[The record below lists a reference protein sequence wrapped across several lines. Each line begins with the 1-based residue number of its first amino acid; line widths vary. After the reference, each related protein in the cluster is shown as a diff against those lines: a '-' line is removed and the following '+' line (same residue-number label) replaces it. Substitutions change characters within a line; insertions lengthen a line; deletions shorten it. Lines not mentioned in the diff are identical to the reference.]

1 MFCKNCGRQLLPNE
15 KFCADCGTPVSEQ
28 ESGTQREQT
37 AEQSAAYSQPI
48 EQPTEVNAW
57 NEQTQP
63 VEVQQTDAF
72 NNQTAANDYAAPQYQ
87 TVNAQ
92 GGYNQYQNG
101 QQGGYTYDYNN
112 QAVQPQYAQPM
123 PKKKSKAPFIITACG
138 VAVAL
143 VIAIAVFFIFTNLN
157 KATTPQGQIQG
168 TWVAEEDGV
177 KIQLE
182 FKPDGTINIPNAK
195 ELGKLISSY
204 AGSSDY
210 GDFINYDEIFNM
222 IKLTY
227 SIDDQKTLSVNFEV
241 SFINQ
246 SQSQSLKWS
255 DDPANGG
262 SDTWGIDGDNLYIA
276 GVKLTRVNS

>member
-15 KFCADCGTPVSEQ
+15 KFCADCGTPVPEQEVSVQSEQ
-28 ESGTQREQT
+28 TVEQPV
-37 AEQSAAYSQPI
+37 AYNQPI
-48 EQPTEVNAW
+48 EQQTEVNAQ

-63 VEVQQTDAF
+63 VENQQTDAY
-72 NNQTAANDYAAPQYQ
+72 NQMPANDYSAPQYQ

-92 GGYNQYQNG
+92 GRYNQYQNG
-101 QQGGYTYDYNN
+101 QQGGYAYDYNN

-123 PKKKSKAPFIITACG
+123 PKKKSKTPFIITACG
-138 VAVAL
+138 IAVAL
-143 VIAIAVFFIFTNLN
+143 AIAIAAFFIFTNLN
-157 KATTPQGQIQG
+157 KATPQGQIQG

-177 KIQLE
+177 RVQLE

-227 SIDDQKTLSVNFEV
+227 SIDDQKTLSVSFEV

-246 SQSQSLKWS
+246 SQTQSLKWS

-262 SDTWGIDGDNLYIA
+262 SDTWGIDGDTLYIA
-276 GVKLTRVNS
+276 GTKLTRINN

>member
-15 KFCADCGTPVSEQ
+15 KFCADCGTPVPVQ
-28 ESGTQREQT
+28 ESAIQNEKPIAENQSVEQT
-37 AEQSAAYSQPI
+37 ADMN
-48 EQPTEVNAW
+48 VR

-101 QQGGYTYDYNN
+101 QQGGYSYDYNN
-112 QAVQPQYAQPM
+112 QGVQPQYAQPI
-123 PKKKSKAPFIITACG
+123 PKKKSKTPFIITACG

-157 KATTPQGQIQG
+157 KATPQGQIQG

-177 KIQLE
+177 RIQLE

-210 GDFINYDEIFNM
+210 SDFINYDEIFNM

-227 SIDDQKTLSVNFEV
+227 SIDDQKTLSVSFEV

>member
-15 KFCADCGTPVSEQ
+15 KFCADCGTPVPVQ
-28 ESGTQREQT
+28 ESAIQNEKPIAENQSVEQT
-37 AEQSAAYSQPI
+37 ADMN
-48 EQPTEVNAW
+48 VR

-101 QQGGYTYDYNN
+101 QQGGYSYDYNN
-112 QAVQPQYAQPM
+112 QGVQPQYAQPI
-123 PKKKSKAPFIITACG
+123 PKKKSKTPFIITACG

-157 KATTPQGQIQG
+157 KATPQGQIQG

-177 KIQLE
+177 RIQLE

-210 GDFINYDEIFNM
+210 SDFINYDEIFNM

-276 GVKLTRVNS
+276 GVKLTRVNG

>member
-15 KFCADCGTPVSEQ
+15 KFCADCGTPVPVQ
-28 ESGTQREQT
+28 ESAIQNEKPIAENQSVEQT
-37 AEQSAAYSQPI
+37 ADMN
-48 EQPTEVNAW
+48 VR

-157 KATTPQGQIQG
+157 KATPQGQIQG

-177 KIQLE
+177 RVQLE

-227 SIDDQKTLSVNFEV
+227 SIDDQKTLSVSFEV

-276 GVKLTRVNS
+276 GTKLTRVNS

>member
-15 KFCADCGTPVSEQ
+15 KFCADCGAPVPVQ
-28 ESGTQREQT
+28 ESAIQNEKPIAENQSVEQT
-37 AEQSAAYSQPI
+37 ADMN
-48 EQPTEVNAW
+48 VR

-123 PKKKSKAPFIITACG
+123 PKKKSKTPFIITACG

-143 VIAIAVFFIFTNLN
+143 VIAIAAFFIFTNLN
-157 KATTPQGQIQG
+157 KATPQGQIQG

-177 KIQLE
+177 RIQLE

-227 SIDDQKTLSVNFEV
+227 SIDDQKTLSVSFEV

>member
-15 KFCADCGTPVSEQ
+15 KFCADCGAPVPVQ
-28 ESGTQREQT
+28 ESAIQNEKPIAENQSVEQT
-37 AEQSAAYSQPI
+37 ADMN
-48 EQPTEVNAW
+48 VR

-123 PKKKSKAPFIITACG
+123 PKKKSKTPFIITACG

-143 VIAIAVFFIFTNLN
+143 VIAIAAFFIFTNLN
-157 KATTPQGQIQG
+157 KATPQGQIQG

-177 KIQLE
+177 RIQLE

-210 GDFINYDEIFNM
+210 SDFINYDEIFNM

-276 GVKLTRVNS
+276 GTKLTRVNS

>member
-15 KFCADCGTPVSEQ
+15 KFCADCGTPVPEQ
-28 ESGTQREQT
+28 EVSV
-37 AEQSAAYSQPI
+37 QSAQTVEQPVAYNQPI
-48 EQPTEVNAW
+48 EQQTEVNAQ

-63 VEVQQTDAF
+63 VENQQTDAY
-72 NNQTAANDYAAPQYQ
+72 NQMPANDYSAPQYQ

-101 QQGGYTYDYNN
+101 QQGGYAYDYNN

-123 PKKKSKAPFIITACG
+123 PKKKSKTPFIITACG
-138 VAVAL
+138 IAVAL
-143 VIAIAVFFIFTNLN
+143 AIAIAVFFIFTNLN
-157 KATTPQGQIQG
+157 KATPQGQIQG

-177 KIQLE
+177 SVQLE

-227 SIDDQKTLSVNFEV
+227 SIDDQKTLSVSFEV

-246 SQSQSLKWS
+246 SQTQSLKWS

-262 SDTWGIDGDNLYIA
+262 SDTWGIDGDTLYIA
-276 GVKLTRVNS
+276 GTKLTRINN

>member
-15 KFCADCGTPVSEQ
+15 KFCADCGAPVPVQ
-28 ESGTQREQT
+28 ESAVQNEQPIAENQSVEQT
-37 AEQSAAYSQPI
+37 ADMN
-48 EQPTEVNAW
+48 VR

-101 QQGGYTYDYNN
+101 QQGGYSYDYNN
-112 QAVQPQYAQPM
+112 QGVQPQYAQPI
-123 PKKKSKAPFIITACG
+123 PKKKSKTPFIITACG

-157 KATTPQGQIQG
+157 KATPQGQIQG

-177 KIQLE
+177 RVQLE

-210 GDFINYDEIFNM
+210 SDFINYDEIFNM

-276 GVKLTRVNS
+276 GTKLTRVNS

>member
-15 KFCADCGTPVSEQ
+15 KFCADCGTPVPVQ
-28 ESGTQREQT
+28 ESVIQNEKPIAENQSVEQT
-37 AEQSAAYSQPI
+37 ADMN
-48 EQPTEVNAW
+48 VR

-101 QQGGYTYDYNN
+101 QQGGYSYDYNN
-112 QAVQPQYAQPM
+112 QGVQPQYAQPI
-123 PKKKSKAPFIITACG
+123 PKKKSKTPFIITACG

-157 KATTPQGQIQG
+157 KATPQGQIQG

-177 KIQLE
+177 RIQLE

-210 GDFINYDEIFNM
+210 SDFINYDEIFNM

-276 GVKLTRVNS
+276 GVKLTRVNG

>member
-15 KFCADCGTPVSEQ
+15 KFCADCGAPVPVQ
-28 ESGTQREQT
+28 ESAVQNEQPIAENQSVEQT
-37 AEQSAAYSQPI
+37 ADMN
-48 EQPTEVNAW
+48 VR

-72 NNQTAANDYAAPQYQ
+72 NNQTAVNDYAAPQYQ

-157 KATTPQGQIQG
+157 KATPQGQIQG

-177 KIQLE
+177 RIQLE

-227 SIDDQKTLSVNFEV
+227 SIDDQKTLSVSFEV

>member
-15 KFCADCGTPVSEQ
+15 KFCADCGTPVPEQEVSVQSEQ
-28 ESGTQREQT
+28 TVEQPV
-37 AEQSAAYSQPI
+37 AYNQPI
-48 EQPTEVNAW
+48 EQQTEVNAQ

-63 VEVQQTDAF
+63 VENQQTDAY
-72 NNQTAANDYAAPQYQ
+72 NQMPANDYSAPQYQ
-87 TVNAQ
+87 TVNTQ

-101 QQGGYTYDYNN
+101 QQGGYAYDYNN

-123 PKKKSKAPFIITACG
+123 PKKKSKTPFIITACG
-138 VAVAL
+138 IAVAL
-143 VIAIAVFFIFTNLN
+143 AIAIAVFFIFTNLN
-157 KATTPQGQIQG
+157 KATPQGQIQG

-177 KIQLE
+177 SVQLE

-204 AGSSDY
+204 AGSSEY

-227 SIDDQKTLSVNFEV
+227 SIDDQKTLSVSFEV

-246 SQSQSLKWS
+246 SQTQSLKWS

-262 SDTWGIDGDNLYIA
+262 SDTWGIDGDTLYIA
-276 GVKLTRVNS
+276 GTKLTRINN

>member
-28 ESGTQREQT
+28 ESAVQNEQPIAENQSVEQT
-37 AEQSAAYSQPI
+37 ADMN
-48 EQPTEVNAW
+48 VR

-101 QQGGYTYDYNN
+101 QQGGYSYDYNN

-123 PKKKSKAPFIITACG
+123 PKKKSKTPFIITACG

-143 VIAIAVFFIFTNLN
+143 VIAIAAFFIFTNLN
-157 KATTPQGQIQG
+157 KATPQGQIQG

-177 KIQLE
+177 RIQLE

-210 GDFINYDEIFNM
+210 SDFINYDEIFNM

-276 GVKLTRVNS
+276 GTKLTRVNS

>member
-15 KFCADCGTPVSEQ
+15 KFCADCGTPVPVQ
-28 ESGTQREQT
+28 ESAIQNEQPIAENQSVEQT
-37 AEQSAAYSQPI
+37 ADMN
-48 EQPTEVNAW
+48 VR

-123 PKKKSKAPFIITACG
+123 PKKKSKTPFIITACG

-143 VIAIAVFFIFTNLN
+143 VIAIAAFFIFTNLN
-157 KATTPQGQIQG
+157 KATPQGQIQG

-177 KIQLE
+177 RIQLE

-210 GDFINYDEIFNM
+210 SDFINYDEIFNM

-276 GVKLTRVNS
+276 GTKLTRVNS

>member
-15 KFCADCGTPVSEQ
+15 KFCADCGTPVPVQ
-28 ESGTQREQT
+28 ESAIQNEKPIAENQSVEQT
-37 AEQSAAYSQPI
+37 ADMN
-48 EQPTEVNAW
+48 VR

-72 NNQTAANDYAAPQYQ
+72 NNQTAVNDYAAPQYQ

-157 KATTPQGQIQG
+157 KATPQGQIQG

-177 KIQLE
+177 RVQLE

-227 SIDDQKTLSVNFEV
+227 SIDDQKTLSVSFEV

-276 GVKLTRVNS
+276 GTKLTRVNS

>member
-15 KFCADCGTPVSEQ
+15 KFCADCGTPVPVQ
-28 ESGTQREQT
+28 ESAIQNEKPIAENQSVEQT
-37 AEQSAAYSQPI
+37 ADMN
-48 EQPTEVNAW
+48 VR

-157 KATTPQGQIQG
+157 KATPQGQIQG

-177 KIQLE
+177 RVQLE

-276 GVKLTRVNS
+276 GTKLTRVNS

>member
-15 KFCADCGTPVSEQ
+15 KFCADCGAPVPVQ
-28 ESGTQREQT
+28 ESAIQNEKPIAENQSVEQT
-37 AEQSAAYSQPI
+37 ADMN
-48 EQPTEVNAW
+48 VR

-101 QQGGYTYDYNN
+101 QQGGYSYDYNN
-112 QAVQPQYAQPM
+112 QGVQPQYAQPI
-123 PKKKSKAPFIITACG
+123 PKKKSKTPFIITACG

-157 KATTPQGQIQG
+157 KATPQGQIQG

-177 KIQLE
+177 RIQLE

-210 GDFINYDEIFNM
+210 SDFINYDEIFNM

-262 SDTWGIDGDNLYIA
+262 SDTWGIEGDNLYIA

>member
-15 KFCADCGTPVSEQ
+15 KFCADCGTPVPEQEVSVQSEQ
-28 ESGTQREQT
+28 TVEQPV
-37 AEQSAAYSQPI
+37 AYNQPI
-48 EQPTEVNAW
+48 EQQTEVNVQ

-63 VEVQQTDAF
+63 VENQQTDAY
-72 NNQTAANDYAAPQYQ
+72 NKMPANDYSAPQYQ

-101 QQGGYTYDYNN
+101 QQGGYAYDYNN

-123 PKKKSKAPFIITACG
+123 PKKKSKTPFIITACG
-138 VAVAL
+138 IAVAL
-143 VIAIAVFFIFTNLN
+143 AIAIAAFFIFTNLN
-157 KATTPQGQIQG
+157 KATPQGQIQG

-177 KIQLE
+177 SVQLE

-227 SIDDQKTLSVNFEV
+227 SIDDQKTLSVSFEV

-246 SQSQSLKWS
+246 SQTQSLKWS

-262 SDTWGIDGDNLYIA
+262 SDTWGIDGDTLYIA
-276 GVKLTRVNS
+276 GTKLTRINN

>member
-15 KFCADCGTPVSEQ
+15 KFCADCGTPVPVQ
-28 ESGTQREQT
+28 ESAIQNEKPIAENQSVEQT
-37 AEQSAAYSQPI
+37 ADMN
-48 EQPTEVNAW
+48 VR

-123 PKKKSKAPFIITACG
+123 PKKKSKTPFIITACG
-138 VAVAL
+138 VAAAL

-157 KATTPQGQIQG
+157 KATPQGQIQG

-177 KIQLE
+177 RIQLE

-227 SIDDQKTLSVNFEV
+227 SIDDQKTLSVSFEV

-276 GVKLTRVNS
+276 GTKLTRVNS

>member
-15 KFCADCGTPVSEQ
+15 KFCADCGAPVPVQ
-28 ESGTQREQT
+28 ESAVQNEQPIAENQSVEQT
-37 AEQSAAYSQPI
+37 ADMN
-48 EQPTEVNAW
+48 VR

-112 QAVQPQYAQPM
+112 QSVQPQYAQPI
-123 PKKKSKAPFIITACG
+123 PKKKSKTPFIITACG
-138 VAVAL
+138 IAVAL
-143 VIAIAVFFIFTNLN
+143 VVAIAAFFIFNGLN
-157 KATTPQGQIQG
+157 KATPQGQIQG

-177 KIQLE
+177 RVQLE

-227 SIDDQKTLSVNFEV
+227 SIDDQKTLSVSFEV

>member
-15 KFCADCGTPVSEQ
+15 KFCADCGTPVPVQ
-28 ESGTQREQT
+28 ESAIQNEKPIAENQSVEQT
-37 AEQSAAYSQPI
+37 ADMN
-48 EQPTEVNAW
+48 VR

-101 QQGGYTYDYNN
+101 QQGGYSYDYNN
-112 QAVQPQYAQPM
+112 QGVQPQYAQPM
-123 PKKKSKAPFIITACG
+123 SKKKSKTPFIITACG

-157 KATTPQGQIQG
+157 KATPQGQIQG

>member
-15 KFCADCGTPVSEQ
+15 KFCADCGTPVPEQEVSVQSEQ
-28 ESGTQREQT
+28 TVEQPV
-37 AEQSAAYSQPI
+37 AYNQPI
-48 EQPTEVNAW
+48 EQQTEVNAQ

-63 VEVQQTDAF
+63 VENQQTDAY
-72 NNQTAANDYAAPQYQ
+72 NQMPANDYSAPQYQ

-101 QQGGYTYDYNN
+101 QQGGYAYDYNN

-123 PKKKSKAPFIITACG
+123 PKKKSKTPFIITACG
-138 VAVAL
+138 IAVAL
-143 VIAIAVFFIFTNLN
+143 AIAIATFFIFTNLN
-157 KATTPQGQIQG
+157 KATPQGQIQG

-177 KIQLE
+177 SVQLE

-227 SIDDQKTLSVNFEV
+227 SIDDQKTLSVSFEV

-246 SQSQSLKWS
+246 SQTQSLKWS

-262 SDTWGIDGDNLYIA
+262 SDTWGIDGDTLYIA
-276 GVKLTRVNS
+276 GTKLTRINN

>member
-15 KFCADCGTPVSEQ
+15 KFCADCGTPVPVQ
-28 ESGTQREQT
+28 ESAIQNEKPIAENQSVEQT
-37 AEQSAAYSQPI
+37 ADMN
-48 EQPTEVNAW
+48 VR

-101 QQGGYTYDYNN
+101 QQGGYSYDYNN
-112 QAVQPQYAQPM
+112 QGVQPQYAKPI
-123 PKKKSKAPFIITACG
+123 PKKKSKTTFIITACG
-138 VAVAL
+138 VAGAL

-157 KATTPQGQIQG
+157 KATPQGQIQG

-177 KIQLE
+177 RIQLE

-210 GDFINYDEIFNM
+210 SDFINYDEIFNM

-276 GVKLTRVNS
+276 GTKLTRVNS

>member
-15 KFCADCGTPVSEQ
+15 KFCADCGTPVPVQ
-28 ESGTQREQT
+28 ESAIQNEKPIAENQSVEQT
-37 AEQSAAYSQPI
+37 ADMN
-48 EQPTEVNAW
+48 VR

-123 PKKKSKAPFIITACG
+123 PKKKSKTPFIITACG

-157 KATTPQGQIQG
+157 KATPQGQIQG

-177 KIQLE
+177 RIQLE

-210 GDFINYDEIFNM
+210 SDFINYDEIFNM

-276 GVKLTRVNS
+276 GTKLTRVNS

>member
-15 KFCADCGTPVSEQ
+15 KFCADCGTPVPEQ
-28 ESGTQREQT
+28 ESSVQSEQT
-37 AEQSAAYSQPI
+37 V
-48 EQPTEVNAW
+48 EQPVAYNQPVEQQTEVNVQ

-63 VEVQQTDAF
+63 VENQQTDAF
-72 NNQTAANDYAAPQYQ
+72 NNQTPANDYAVPQYQ

-101 QQGGYTYDYNN
+101 QQGGYAYDYNN

-123 PKKKSKAPFIITACG
+123 PKKKSKTPFIITACG

-143 VIAIAVFFIFTNLN
+143 AIAIAAFFIFTNLN
-157 KATTPQGQIQG
+157 KATPQGQIQG

-177 KIQLE
+177 SLQLE
-182 FKPDGTINIPNAK
+182 FKPDGTISIPNAK
-195 ELGKLISSY
+195 ELGELISNY
-204 AGSSDY
+204 AGSSEY

-227 SIDDQKTLSVNFEV
+227 SIDDQKTLSVSFEV

-246 SQSQSLKWS
+246 SQTQSLKWS

-262 SDTWGIDGDNLYIA
+262 SDTWGIDGDTLYIA
-276 GVKLTRVNS
+276 GTKLTRINN

>member
-15 KFCADCGTPVSEQ
+15 KFCADCGAPVPVQKSAVQNEQ
-28 ESGTQREQT
+28 PIAENQSVEQT
-37 AEQSAAYSQPI
+37 ADMN
-48 EQPTEVNAW
+48 VR

-63 VEVQQTDAF
+63 VENHQTDAY
-72 NNQTAANDYAAPQYQ
+72 NQMLANDYSAPQYQ

-101 QQGGYTYDYNN
+101 QQGGYSYDYNN
-112 QAVQPQYAQPM
+112 QGVQPQYAQPM
-123 PKKKSKAPFIITACG
+123 PKKKSKTPFIITACG
-138 VAVAL
+138 IAVAL
-143 VIAIAVFFIFTNLN
+143 VVAIAAFFIFNELN
-157 KATTPQGQIQG
+157 KNTPQEQIQG
-168 TWVAEEDGV
+168 TWIAEEKGV
-177 KIQLE
+177 SLQLE
-182 FKPDGTINIPNAK
+182 FKPDGTIGIPNAK

-210 GDFINYDEIFNM
+210 GDLINYDEIFNLIDM
-222 IKLTY
+222 KY
-227 SIDDQKTLSVNFEV
+227 SIDDEKTLSISVEV

-262 SDTWGIDGDNLYIA
+262 SDTWGIDGDTLYIA
-276 GVKLTRVNS
+276 GTKLTRINN

>member
-15 KFCADCGTPVSEQ
+15 KFCADCGTPVPVQ
-28 ESGTQREQT
+28 ESAIQNEKPIAENQSVEQT
-37 AEQSAAYSQPI
+37 ADMN
-48 EQPTEVNAW
+48 VR

-101 QQGGYTYDYNN
+101 QQGGYSYDYNN
-112 QAVQPQYAQPM
+112 QGVQPQYAQPI
-123 PKKKSKAPFIITACG
+123 PKKKSKTPFIITACG

-157 KATTPQGQIQG
+157 KATPQGQIQG

-177 KIQLE
+177 RIQLE

-210 GDFINYDEIFNM
+210 SDFINYDEIFNM

-227 SIDDQKTLSVNFEV
+227 SIDDQKTLSVDFEV

>member
-15 KFCADCGTPVSEQ
+15 KFCADCGAPVPVQ
-28 ESGTQREQT
+28 ESAVQNEQPIAENQSVEQT
-37 AEQSAAYSQPI
+37 ADMN
-48 EQPTEVNAW
+48 VRNG
-57 NEQTQP
+57 QTQP

-123 PKKKSKAPFIITACG
+123 PKKKSKTPFIITACG

-143 VIAIAVFFIFTNLN
+143 AIAIAAFFIFTNLN
-157 KATTPQGQIQG
+157 KATPQGQIQG

-177 KIQLE
+177 RIQLE

-195 ELGKLISSY
+195 ELGELISNY
-204 AGSSDY
+204 AGSSEY

-227 SIDDQKTLSVNFEV
+227 SIDDQKTLSVSFEV

-246 SQSQSLKWS
+246 SQTQSLKWS

-276 GVKLTRVNS
+276 GMKLTRINN

>member
-15 KFCADCGTPVSEQ
+15 KFCADCGTPVPEQEVSVQSEQ
-28 ESGTQREQT
+28 TVEQPV
-37 AEQSAAYSQPI
+37 AYNQPI
-48 EQPTEVNAW
+48 EQQTEVNAQ

-63 VEVQQTDAF
+63 VENQQTDAY
-72 NNQTAANDYAAPQYQ
+72 NQMPANDYSAPQYQ

-101 QQGGYTYDYNN
+101 QQGGYAYDYNN

-123 PKKKSKAPFIITACG
+123 PKKKSKTPFIITACG
-138 VAVAL
+138 IAVAL
-143 VIAIAVFFIFTNLN
+143 AIAIAAFFIFTNLN
-157 KATTPQGQIQG
+157 KATPQGQIQG

-177 KIQLE
+177 SVQLE

-227 SIDDQKTLSVNFEV
+227 SIDDQKTLSVSFEV

-246 SQSQSLKWS
+246 SQTQSLKWS

-262 SDTWGIDGDNLYIA
+262 SDTWGIDGDTLYIA
-276 GVKLTRVNS
+276 GTKLTRINN

>member
-15 KFCADCGTPVSEQ
+15 KFCADCGAPVPVQ
-28 ESGTQREQT
+28 ESAIQNEKPIAENQSVEQT
-37 AEQSAAYSQPI
+37 ADMN
-48 EQPTEVNAW
+48 VR

-123 PKKKSKAPFIITACG
+123 PKKKSKTPFIITACG

-157 KATTPQGQIQG
+157 KATPQGQIQG

-177 KIQLE
+177 RIQLE

-227 SIDDQKTLSVNFEV
+227 SIDDQKTLSVSFEV

-276 GVKLTRVNS
+276 GTKLTRVNS

>member
-15 KFCADCGTPVSEQ
+15 KFCADCGAPVPVQ
-28 ESGTQREQT
+28 ESAIQNEKPIAENQSVEQT
-37 AEQSAAYSQPI
+37 ADMN
-48 EQPTEVNAW
+48 VR

-157 KATTPQGQIQG
+157 KATPQGQIQG

-177 KIQLE
+177 RIQLE

-227 SIDDQKTLSVNFEV
+227 SIDDQKTLSVSFEV

-276 GVKLTRVNS
+276 GTKLTRVNS

>member
-15 KFCADCGTPVSEQ
+15 KFCADCGTPVPVQ
-28 ESGTQREQT
+28 ESAIQNEKPIAENQSVEQT
-37 AEQSAAYSQPI
+37 ADMN
-48 EQPTEVNAW
+48 VR

-72 NNQTAANDYAAPQYQ
+72 NNQNAANDYAAPQYQ

-101 QQGGYTYDYNN
+101 QQGGYSYDYNN
-112 QAVQPQYAQPM
+112 QGVQPQYAQPI
-123 PKKKSKAPFIITACG
+123 PKKKSKTPFIITACG

-157 KATTPQGQIQG
+157 KATPQGQIQG
-168 TWVAEEDGV
+168 TWVAEEDGIR
-177 KIQLE
+177 IQLE

-210 GDFINYDEIFNM
+210 SDFINYDEIFNM

-276 GVKLTRVNS
+276 GTKLTRVNS

>member
-15 KFCADCGTPVSEQ
+15 KFCADCGAPVPVQ
-28 ESGTQREQT
+28 ESAVQNEQPIAENQSVEQT
-37 AEQSAAYSQPI
+37 ADMN
-48 EQPTEVNAW
+48 VR

-123 PKKKSKAPFIITACG
+123 PKKKSKTPFIITACG

-157 KATTPQGQIQG
+157 KATPQGQIQG

-177 KIQLE
+177 RIQLE

-227 SIDDQKTLSVNFEV
+227 SIDDKKTLSVNFEV